1 MTDPFGA
8 LAQLPLFKDLSAG
21 DLERVAALCR
31 EESFAPGAAVFTEG
45 APADKLYAILEG
57 SVEVWKDYAAA
68 DRDMLAQHGPGHLFG
83 EMALI
88 DELPRSAT
96 VIAREPVRALSIG
109 RQDFH
114 AIISG
119 NSSVALSVMRSVSA
133 MVRASNES
141 FVDTLRRRNAE
152 LVRANAELVQTQR
165 KLLRAERLS
174 MLGKF
179 ASLIL
184 HDIRNPISILKGF
197 AEMVLL
203 NPDDGALARRNVE
216 RIIGEADRLNR
227 IASELLDYSRGE
239 ISLNLSLVDV
249 RALAGKVGEIMSER
263 FAMRGITMVT
273 EVRGAVT
280 ALLDND
286 RMLRVLLNLAD
297 NSRKAM
303 PRGGTFTL
311 SAFAE
316 DGRLL
321 IETSDT
327 GEGMD
332 EEVQKSLFEPFVTHS
347 REGGTGLGM
356 VIVKN
361 IVETHGGTL
370 DFRSSKGQGTSFR
383 IRLPSSG
390 GQAAPGAP
398 PRSPGPSNS

>member
-1 MTDPFGA
+1 
-8 LAQLPLFKDLSAG
+8 
-21 DLERVAALCR
+21 VAALCQ
-31 EESFAPGAAVFTEG
+31 EELFAPGTAVFTEG
-45 APADKLYAILEG
+45 APAEKLYVILEG

-68 DRDMLAQHGPGHLFG
+68 DRDMLGQHGPGHLFG

-96 VIAREPVRALSIG
+96 VIARESVRALSIG
-109 RQDFH
+109 RRDFH
-114 AIISG
+114 SIISG

-133 MVRASNES
+133 MVRASNET
-141 FVDTLRRRNAE
+141 FVETLRRRNAE
-152 LVRANAELVQTQR
+152 LVRTNTALVQTQQ

-184 HDIRNPISILKGF
+184 HDIRNPISIMKGF

-203 NPDDGALARRNVE
+203 APGDTALVRRNVG

-239 ISLNLSLVDV
+239 ISLNLSLVDMRV
-249 RALAGKVGEIMSER
+249 LAEKVGEIMAER
-263 FAMRGITMVT
+263 FAMRKVAMVCD
-273 EVRGAVT
+273 VRGAVT

-286 RMLRVLLNLAD
+286 RLLRVLLNLAD

-311 SAFAE
+311 SAFSE
-316 DGRLL
+316 DRRLV

-361 IVETHGGTL
+361 IVEAHGGSL
-370 DFRSSKGQGTSFR
+370 SFRSAKGEGTTFR
-383 IRLPSSG
+383 ISLPARDG
-390 GQAAPGAP
+390 AGAP
-398 PRSPGPSNS
+398 PRSPGTPNS

>member
-1 MTDPFGA
+1 
-8 LAQLPLFKDLSAG
+8 
-21 DLERVAALCR
+21 
-31 EESFAPGAAVFTEG
+31 
-45 APADKLYAILEG
+45 
-57 SVEVWKDYAAA
+57 
-68 DRDMLAQHGPGHLFG
+68 
-83 EMALI
+83 
-88 DELPRSAT
+88 
-96 VIAREPVRALSIG
+96 
-109 RQDFH
+109 
-114 AIISG
+114 
-119 NSSVALSVMRSVSA
+119 MRSVSA
-133 MVRASNES
+133 MVRASNET
-141 FVDTLRRRNAE
+141 FVETLRRRNAE
-152 LVRANAELVQTQR
+152 LVRANTELVQTQH

-184 HDIRNPISILKGF
+184 HDIRNPISIMKGF

-203 NPDDGALARRNVE
+203 APGDTALVRRNIG

-239 ISLNLSLVDV
+239 ISLNLSLVDMRV
-249 RALAGKVGEIMSER
+249 VAEKVGEIMAER
-263 FAMRGITMVT
+263 FAMRKVAMVCD
-273 EVRGAVT
+273 VRGAVT

-311 SAFAE
+311 SAFSE
-316 DGRLL
+316 DGRLV

-361 IVETHGGTL
+361 IVEAHGGTL
-370 DFRSSKGQGTSFR
+370 GFRSVKGQGTSFR
-383 IRLPSSG
+383 ISLPVR
-390 GQAAPGAP
+390 ALPGA
-398 PRSPGPSNS
+398 SSSAAGPSNS